1 MVDDYPLE
9 PNFRSLVVAHLDD
22 LGDSWERIAAELR
35 KIEIVEVNRRPQSKD
50 EIALKIWST
59 VVACSN
65 APTSPWGTRLSRIDA
80 GGAYHHGFTRAA
92 QTPVFDT
99 MLQMARWCG
108 YRPNYGDFVKIYTT
122 APISEYYQHI
132 TMVEEEI
139 RRQVDILSPDADP
152 MRVLVWI
159 KEHKDMRVTA
169 KMPADYIRS
178 HWGEVK
184 HPHFWSYE
192 TPYFGKNPGK
202 SSEATFRAL
211 KSLVTLLGGG

>member
-1 MVDDYPLE
+1 MRGMVDDYPLE

-22 LGDSWERIAAELR
+22 LGDSWERMAAELR

-65 APTSPWGTRLSRIDA
+65 APTSPWGYPSFTWINA
-80 GGAYHHGFTRAA
+80 GGAYHHVVHPCSPNSCVRHHAPNGE
-92 QTPVFDT
+92 VV
-99 MLQMARWCG
+99 G

-139 RRQVDILSPDADP
+139 RRQVDISLP
-152 MRVLVWI
+152 MQIQRGFLFGL
-159 KEHKDMRVTA
+159 KSTRHECH
-169 KMPADYIRS
+169 
-178 HWGEVK
+178 
-184 HPHFWSYE
+184 
-192 TPYFGKNPGK
+192 GKNA
-202 SSEATFRAL
+202 SRLHSEP
-211 KSLVTLLGGG
+211 LG

>member
-1 MVDDYPLE
+1 MRGMVDDYPLE

-22 LGDSWERIAAELR
+22 LGGSWERMAAELR

-50 EIALKIWST
+50 EIASQDLEYSRGVFKRSYIA
-59 VVACSN
+59 VG
-65 APTSPWGTRLSRIDA
+65 GTRLSR
-80 GGAYHHGFTRAA
+80 GLTLEGLTTTWFTRAA

-122 APISEYYQHI
+122 ASISEFYQHI

-139 RRQVDILSPDADP
+139 RRQVSILSPDADP
-152 MRVLVWI
+152 TEVLVWI
-159 KEHKDMRVTA
+159 KEHKDIA
-169 KMPADYIRS
+169 CDGKMPADYIRS

-184 HPHFWSYE
+184 HLISGRTKHH
-192 TPYFGKNPGK
+192 
-202 SSEATFRAL
+202 
-211 KSLVTLLGGG
+211 TLERLR